1 MKQTP
6 TYWNIIDQPIGV
18 LRVCDTPNLLAH
30 GQELSS
36 GQFNGKYRSFRFIVV
51 NPHPSAMCTN

>member
-6 TYWNIIDQPIGV
+6 TYWDIVDQPIGV
-18 LRVCDTPNLLAH
+18 PRVCDTLNLLAH

-36 GQFNGKYRSFRFIVV
+36 GQFDSKYRSFRFIIV
-51 NPHPSAMCTN
+51 NPHPSVMCTN